1 MSDATA
7 SATTLRYPAILLAV
21 FALIWTALAIHPWY
35 RQDWLLENVLVF
47 AAVPVLVIQARRM
60 RLSALAWTALFVFGV
75 LHEVGAHYTYAE
87 VPWRQ
92 WFDVSTEGAGR
103 NAYDRLVHFSYGLLL
118 MPAIGELID
127 RRLRPD
133 VFWRWML
140 PVSFIAL
147 HSVIFELFEW
157 LAAEFFGGD
166 LGQAYLGT
174 QGDVWDAQGDMAMA
188 LLGAALTRTAV
199 MLWQHHR
206 RDARAPAGA
215 PPDADPPDP
224 VRG

>member
-1 MSDATA
+1 MSAPLA
-7 SATTLRYPAILLAV
+7 RSATLRYPAVLLILFVMVWL
-21 FALIWTALAIHPWY
+21 ALAIHPWY
-35 RQDWLLENVLVF
+35 RQDWLLENVLVLV
-47 AAVPVLVIQARRM
+47 ALPLLVIHARRM
-60 RLSALAWTALFVFGV
+60 RLSALAWTALFAFGV
-75 LHEVGAHYTYAE
+75 LHEVGAHYTYAQ

-92 WFDVSTEGAGR
+92 WFDVATAGAGR

-133 VFWRWML
+133 LFWRWML

-147 HSVIFELFEW
+147 HSMIYELFEW
-157 LAAEFFGGD
+157 AAAMLFGGD

-188 LLGAALTRTAV
+188 LLGAALGRTAV

-206 RDARAPAGA
+206 REARAPAGA
-215 PPDADPPDP
+215 PPGEGPRDP
-224 VRG
+224 VRD